1 MQPLLATLLP
11 FAALLGGP
19 STPQPTGAYG
29 SSSARGLQGRRL
41 PHVQMLGGPTTPYP
55 AGVYDSATARD
66 YYGRRPRDVFT
77 RALEIGWCSAG
88 FAGKLL
94 ADVLSGEG
102 LEGKNADARGK
113 ELTSLLVELGPA
125 FIKIG
130 QSASVRSDLLPPPY
144 VKALTMLQEDVPA
157 FSSSAAKQIIAD
169 DLPGVVFT
177 GITQEPIA
185 AASLGQVYKATFEGE
200 PVAIK
205 VQRPAIMERIS
216 LDMHLVRDWAAPLAV
231 LIGAPGDIRGIA
243 DAWGAGLVEELDYN
257 KEATNALAFNA
268 QLEELAGGSLAGR
281 VFAPRVIDAASS
293 RRVLTTEWIDGERLD
308 RASEASKDDIPRVAS
323 LAMNA
328 YMYMMLDSGT
338 LHCDPHPGNLLRT
351 PDGRLCILDWGLVST
366 LDPDLRLTLIE
377 HVAHLV
383 ARDYAKIPSD
393 LVKLGFVPEGGEAA
407 ALDAGVVNLLTK
419 TYSKRAEG
427 GGFANFDV
435 PALFDELRALS
446 ADAGANIF
454 IIPPYF
460 AYIAKAFATLEGIGL
475 SVDPGYSILND
486 TLPYISRRIV
496 TDPSPRTAGALETF
510 VFGGEKDNK
519 QARVID
525 AGRVGTLLDGMK
537 RYSASAAANADGEV
551 LAGAAGAGGAPASL
565 AAVGGEARAEAAA
578 DVLLDL
584 LREDTPASALVT
596 EQLVLVLGARGRQAF
611 SELREAS
618 GPGVGSG
625 RSLLG
630 TVVDPL
636 GLFRQSGLMDTD
648 ERDRAALQAAAKL
661 TDLARELLADSDAG
675 VAGGAG
681 EVEQQQLVRALA
693 AKAWERRDDLSVVTR
708 RIAAEALD
716 QAAERLTR
724 LPETK

>member
-1 MQPLLATLLP
+1 M
-11 FAALLGGP
+11 
-19 STPQPTGAYG
+19 
-29 SSSARGLQGRRL
+29 
-41 PHVQMLGGPTTPYP
+41 
-55 AGVYDSATARD
+55 
-66 YYGRRPRDVFT
+66 
-77 RALEIGWCSAG
+77 
-88 FAGKLL
+88 
-94 ADVLSGEG
+94 
-102 LEGKNADARGK
+102 
-113 ELTSLLVELGPA
+113 
-125 FIKIG
+125 
-130 QSASVRSDLLPPPY
+130 
-144 VKALTMLQEDVPA
+144 
-157 FSSSAAKQIIAD
+157 
-169 DLPGVVFT
+169 
-177 GITQEPIA
+177 
-185 AASLGQVYKATFEGE
+185 
-200 PVAIK
+200 
-205 VQRPAIMERIS
+205 
-216 LDMHLVRDWAAPLAV
+216 
-231 LIGAPGDIRGIA
+231 
-243 DAWGAGLVEELDYN
+243 
-257 KEATNALAFNA
+257 
-268 QLEELAGGSLAGR
+268 
-281 VFAPRVIDAASS
+281 
-293 RRVLTTEWIDGERLD
+293 
-308 RASEASKDDIPRVAS
+308 
-323 LAMNA
+323 
-328 YMYMMLDSGT
+328 
-338 LHCDPHPGNLLRT
+338 
-351 PDGRLCILDWGLVST
+351 ST

-407 ALDAGVVNLLTK
+407 ALDNGVVELLTK

-435 PALFDELRALS
+435 PALFEELQGLS
-446 ADAGANIF
+446 ANAGANIF

-475 SVDPGYSILND
+475 AVDPNYSILND

-537 RYSASAAANADGEV
+537 RYSASAAANADGEA
-551 LAGAAGAGGAPASL
+551 LAGASAPL
-565 AAVGGEARAEAAA
+565 AAQGGEARAEAAA

-611 SELREAS
+611 SDLKERS
-618 GPGVGSG
+618 GPGVGPG

-636 GLFRQSGLMDTD
+636 GLFRQSGLMDSD
-648 ERDRAALQAAAKL
+648 KRDRAALEAAAKL
-661 TDLARELLADSDAG
+661 TDLARELLAESDAG
-675 VAGGAG
+675 AAGGAG
-681 EVEQQQLVRALA
+681 EAEQQQRRQVEQQQLVRALA

-724 LPETK
+724 LPEAK

>member
-1 MQPLLATLLP
+1 M
-11 FAALLGGP
+11 
-19 STPQPTGAYG
+19 
-29 SSSARGLQGRRL
+29 
-41 PHVQMLGGPTTPYP
+41 TT
-55 AGVYDSATARD
+55 
-66 YYGRRPRDVFT
+66 
-77 RALEIGWCSAG
+77 CC
-88 FAGKLL
+88 
-94 ADVLSGEG
+94 
-102 LEGKNADARGK
+102 
-113 ELTSLLVELGPA
+113 
-125 FIKIG
+125 
-130 QSASVRSDLLPPPY
+130 RSRCNSRT
-144 VKALTMLQEDVPA
+144 ALTLT
-157 FSSSAAKQIIAD
+157 
-169 DLPGVVFT
+169 L
-177 GITQEPIA
+177 
-185 AASLGQVYKATFEGE
+185 
-200 PVAIK
+200 
-205 VQRPAIMERIS
+205 
-216 LDMHLVRDWAAPLAV
+216 
-231 LIGAPGDIRGIA
+231 
-243 DAWGAGLVEELDYN
+243 
-257 KEATNALAFNA
+257 ALA
-268 QLEELAGGSLAGR
+268 LALTLA
-281 VFAPRVIDAASS
+281 
-293 RRVLTTEWIDGERLD
+293 LTLT
-308 RASEASKDDIPRVAS
+308 
-323 LAMNA
+323 LALA
-328 YMYMMLDSGT
+328 LALALTLTLTLTRYMMLDSGT

-407 ALDAGVVNLLTK
+407 ALDNGVVELLTK

-427 GGFANFDV
+427 GSFANFDV
-435 PALFDELRALS
+435 PALFEELQGLS
-446 ADAGANIF
+446 ANAGANIF

-475 SVDPGYSILND
+475 AVDPNYSILND

-525 AGRVGTLLDGMK
+525 AARVGTLLDGMK
-537 RYSASAAANADGEV
+537 RYSASAAANSDGEA
-551 LAGAAGAGGAPASL
+551 LAGAGGASAPL
-565 AAVGGEARAEAAA
+565 AAQGGEARAEAAA

-611 SELREAS
+611 SDLKERS

-636 GLFRQSGLMDTD
+636 GLFRQSGLMDSD